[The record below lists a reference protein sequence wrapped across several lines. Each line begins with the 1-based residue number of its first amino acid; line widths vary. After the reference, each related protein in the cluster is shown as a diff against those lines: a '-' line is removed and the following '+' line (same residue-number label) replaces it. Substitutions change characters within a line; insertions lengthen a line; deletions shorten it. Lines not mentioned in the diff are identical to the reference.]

1 MNSVTRTETAA
12 VTEASP
18 VNQPAAEIS
27 LAYLQLAF
35 ERTYKGPVGLAP
47 NAPEEQ
53 RHLQFSKRKNGTYQS
68 DRLQNIFQG
77 FCLAMQSIN
86 DSSIAFS
93 DLKNGK

>member
-1 MNSVTRTETAA
+1 MNSVAQTETGA
-12 VTEASP
+12 VSEALP
-18 VNQPAAEIS
+18 VNQPAAIS

-35 ERTYKGPVGLAP
+35 ERTYKGDVGKNPSTLEGQA
-47 NAPEEQ
+47 
-53 RHLQFSKRKNGTYQS
+53 LTQFATRKNGTYRS

-77 FCLAMQSIN
+77 FCLALQSIN